1 MNKKGMRKENLILI
15 GLVIILAIVPLILIK
30 DSEFEG
36 ADGQAEQV
44 IVEVQAD
51 YEPWFEP
58 ALEPPGGETESLL
71 FALQAALGAGII
83 CYSIGYLKGRK
94 KGIETKLDAGPFAQ
108 SAQ

>member
-1 MNKKGMRKENLILI
+1 MNRKGMGKENLILL
-15 GLVIILAIVPLILIK
+15 GLVIVLAIVPLILIK

-71 FALQAALGAGII
+71 FALQAAIGAGVIF
-83 CYSIGYLKGRK
+83 YSIGYLKGRK
-94 KGIETKLDAGPFAQ
+94 KGIETLLEEGPLAPSGQ
-108 SAQ
+108 